1 MKRTTFMVLA
11 ILLWIIPSVMFA
23 QTSYDVSYKEQTVE
37 QVIKDLR
44 QKTGYQFVYKKEILA
59 DVPLIT
65 CTYKDATLIQ
75 LLDRIFYD
83 IAGLDYEISKG
94 TVILKK
100 ASKERPFFKK
110 LISGIVRDE
119 NDENLIG
126 VTVRQKGT
134 NNGIITDLDG
144 NFVLMVEGKNP
155 VLEFSYVGM
164 KTKAIE
170 ITPRTEKYIMVRMEA
185 DQNILDE
192 VLVTGYQNIKRE
204 NATGAYQLI
213 GSEEFNSRHTADIV
227 SRLEGQIP
235 GLTVYNNGKN
245 DGGEDAMTIRG
256 VSSFQAKTSPLI
268 VVDGLPIE
276 GSIET
281 VNPYDVEN
289 ITVLKDASA
298 AAIYG
303 ARASNGVIVITT
315 KRGHSERLSID
326 FNADLAIFEKQ
337 SYSNRGW
344 ASAAQALELEKYNFD
359 YVTSRDE
366 LYETLLGNY
375 GVNPGTFSPAT
386 RLLLQH
392 RLGEVS
398 DSEFNTTW
406 ERWSKNDYRREW
418 RDAMLRN
425 QIQQQYNLAV
435 RSKGKYLNSN
445 IVVNYKSDNNGIYK
459 ERSST
464 WQLSY
469 QGDINIAKWM
479 DLSVGLNVIS
489 EHAKMHAD
497 RYGFAGIN
505 SFHPY
510 LSMYNADGSWSDMQA
525 EVYLKEAS
533 LTAEDSSLKSEAYN
547 LLRERDLNFTN
558 NRRTNI
564 RSYAHVLFKIL
575 PELNLSARFQYED
588 ISFNGDTYYE
598 ADSYAMRHYYNMYT
612 SDGIHYIPEGGMLD
626 SNNEKGDYYTFRTQ
640 ANYTK
645 TFKEKHEIDA
655 IAGFEYRQTHTTTG
669 NNILLGYDNQTQ
681 TNMNHLINFN
691 DLTNLQ
697 STDLGI
703 NYVPYGAPKEE
714 DFATSDVLHR
724 FYSLYFNGS
733 YIYDR
738 RYSLSLSYRVDKAD
752 LFGADPEF
760 RGRPLWSVGASWN
773 LHNEAFMKPYE
784 WIDVLKLRGSY
795 GLTGNIDQSVSSYLT
810 ASIFVND
817 LNGQKRA
824 TLDTPPNDQLRWEK
838 TTSWNIGVDF
848 SFFNNRLSGSLDY
861 YHKVSDDLLSLTD
874 IDPTTGWS
882 SLTINNGKVRNQGV
896 ELQLNGTIIEPAKEN
911 GFGVNA
917 SFNISYNNNKVL
929 RVDHKAASG
938 YDALSTLHEGYPI
951 NSLYSYRYAGMVTDD
966 NDIQYLSWKKA
977 DGTISTSDITST
989 EFTVDDVVFSGGL
1002 DPKVVASFT
1011 PELTWNNFSLSAL
1024 FAFYGGHYMRA
1035 GMENWTRGGLLYG
1048 YDSEDTYACYLD
1060 YWNSADKSTIP
1071 ANGYI
1076 GFTSQGTS
1084 QYIDQTV
1091 VPADYLKLRS
1101 ITLGYRFPKRICN
1114 LIGVQGLG
1122 LRVQMNNVATWVRND
1137 LGIDPEAC
1145 DPVSGYAIDK
1155 TPRSYIMSL
1164 NVNF

>member
-1 MKRTTFMVLA
+1 MKGKIFAMLIVLLWMIPA
-11 ILLWIIPSVMFA
+11 ILFA
-23 QTSYDVSYKEQTVE
+23 QQNYEVDYKEQTVE

-44 QKTGYQFVYKKEILA
+44 QRTGYQFVYKKDILNNT
-59 DVPLIT
+59 PLIT
-65 CTYKDATLIQ
+65 CSYKDATLEQ
-75 LLDRIFYD
+75 LLDRIFYF

-94 TVILKK
+94 TIILKK
-100 ASKERPFFKK
+100 APAERPYFKK
-110 LISGIVRDE
+110 MISGVVRDE
-119 NDENLIG
+119 NDEDLIG

-134 NNGIITDLDG
+134 NNGQITDIDG

-155 VLEFSYVGM
+155 ILEFSYVGM
-164 KTKAIE
+164 KTKALA
-170 ITPRTEKYIMVRMEA
+170 ITPHTEKFIIVRMEA
-185 DQNILDE
+185 DNNILDE

-204 NATGAYQLI
+204 NATGSYQLI
-213 GSEEFNSRHTADIV
+213 GSDEFNSRHTNDIV

-235 GLTVYNNGKN
+235 GLTIYNNGNN
-245 DGGEDAMTIRG
+245 DGGENAMTIRG
-256 VSSFQAKTSPLI
+256 VSSFQAKTSPLV

-281 VNPYDVEN
+281 VNPYDIEN

-315 KRGHSERLSID
+315 KRGHSERLTID
-326 FNADLAIFEKQ
+326 FNADLTIFDKQ

-344 ASAAQALELEKYNFD
+344 ANAAQTLELEKYNFN
-359 YVTSRDE
+359 YALSREE
-366 LYETLLGNY
+366 LYESLVGNY
-375 GVNPGTFSPAT
+375 SVNPGGFSPAA
-386 RLLLQH
+386 LLLLKH
-392 RLGEVS
+392 HLGDIS
-398 DSEFNTTW
+398 DTEFNKTW
-406 ERWSKNDYRREW
+406 SQWSKNDYRREW

-425 QIQQQYNLAV
+425 QIQQQYNIAI

-445 IVVNYKSDNNGIYK
+445 IVVNYKNDNNGRYK
-459 ERSST
+459 EQNSA

-469 QGDINIAKWM
+469 QGDVNIAKWL

-489 EHAKMHAD
+489 ERAKMHAD
-497 RYGFAGIN
+497 RYFFADVN
-505 SFHPY
+505 SFRPY
-510 LSMYNADGSWSDMQA
+510 LSMYNEDGTWADMQA
-525 EVYLKEAS
+525 EVYLQEPS
-533 LTAEDSSLKSEAYN
+533 LTADDSSLKSEAYN
-547 LLRERDLNFTN
+547 LLRERDMNFTN

-564 RSYAHVLFKIL
+564 RSYAHALFKIL

-588 ISFNGDTYYE
+588 ISFDGDTYYQ
-598 ADSYAMRHYYNMYT
+598 ADSYDMRHFYNLYT
-612 SDGIHYIPEGGMLD
+612 SNGVHYIPEGGMLD
-626 SNNEKGDYYTFRTQ
+626 SNSEKGDYYTFRAQ

-655 IAGFEYRQTHTTTG
+655 IAGFEYRQTHTTT
-669 NNILLGYDNQTQ
+669 NNNVLLGYDEKTQ
-681 TNMNHLINFN
+681 TNLNHLINFN

-703 NYVPYGAPKEE
+703 NYIPYGAPGEE
-714 DFATSDVLHR
+714 DFATSDILHR

-773 LHNEAFMKPYE
+773 MNNEAFMKAYE

-838 TTSWNIGVDF
+838 TTSWNVGVDF

-896 ELQLNGTIIEPAKEN
+896 ELQLNGTILKPVKEN
-911 GFGVNA
+911 GFGINA
-917 SFNISYNNNKVL
+917 SFNISYNDNKVL
-929 RVDHKAASG
+929 RVDHQAASG
-938 YDALSTLHEGYPI
+938 YDALTTLHEGYPI
-951 NSLYSYRYAGMVTDD
+951 NSLFSYRYAGVVTDE
-966 NDIQYLSWKKA
+966 NDIQYLSWEKA
-977 DGTISTSDITST
+977 DGTISTSNITST

-1011 PELTWNNFSLSAL
+1011 PEFTWNNFSLSAL
-1024 FAFYGGHYMRA
+1024 FSFYGGHYMRA
-1035 GMENWTRGGLLYG
+1035 GMEDWTHGGLLYG
-1048 YDSEDTYACYLD
+1048 YDAEDTYASYLN
-1060 YWNSADKSTIP
+1060 YWTSEDKSTTL

-1084 QYIDQTV
+1084 QYADKTV
-1091 VPADYLKLRS
+1091 VPADFLKLRS
-1101 ITLGYRFPKRICN
+1101 ITLGYRFPKHICN
-1114 LIGVQGLG
+1114 RIGVQGLG
-1122 LRVQMNNVATWVRND
+1122 LRVQMNNIATWVRND

-1145 DPVSGYAIDK
+1145 NPVSGYAIDK